1 MKIYHPKY
9 SRVQFI
15 LKDGNGKFDNIKSS
29 EVSIVKVTN

>member
-1 MKIYHPKY
+1 MKIYIPKY